1 MCQNDVPKQIS
12 CLSYSN
18 QFIESNRRSGKEGQ
32 SFSYG
37 LGKIYSTQVYRL
49 SSITS
54 IMKKV
59 QIYPTREIDV
69 SEFVNEFKQ
78 CVLSMLSTAYTT

>member
-1 MCQNDVPKQIS
+1 MVDGT
-12 CLSYSN
+12 YTMA
-18 QFIESNRRSGKEGQ
+18 
-32 SFSYG
+32 SFD
-37 LGKIYSTQVYRL
+37 QRRL

-69 SEFVNEFKQ
+69 PEFVNEFKQ

>member
-37 LGKIYSTQVYRL
+37 KIYSTQVYSIVYIVYLL
-49 SSITS
+49 SS
-54 IMKKV
+54 
-59 QIYPTREIDV
+59 RE
-69 SEFVNEFKQ
+69 SG
-78 CVLSMLSTAYTT
+78 TW

>member
-37 LGKIYSTQVYRL
+37 LGKIYSTQVYSIVYIVYLL
-49 SSITS
+49 SS
-54 IMKKV
+54 
-59 QIYPTREIDV
+59 RE
-69 SEFVNEFKQ
+69 SG
-78 CVLSMLSTAYTT
+78 TW

>member
-1 MCQNDVPKQIS
+1 MVLI
-12 CLSYSN
+12 LWRASN
-18 QFIESNRRSGKEGQ
+18 NED
-32 SFSYG
+32 YP
-37 LGKIYSTQVYRL
+37 RL
-49 SSITS
+49 LM
-54 IMKKV
+54 IMKNV

>member
-1 MCQNDVPKQIS
+1 MADGT
-12 CLSYSN
+12 YTMA
-18 QFIESNRRSGKEGQ
+18 
-32 SFSYG
+32 SFE
-37 LGKIYSTQVYRL
+37 QRRL

-54 IMKKV
+54 IMKNV

>member
-1 MCQNDVPKQIS
+1 MADGT
-12 CLSYSN
+12 YTMA
-18 QFIESNRRSGKEGQ
+18 
-32 SFSYG
+32 SFE
-37 LGKIYSTQVYRL
+37 QRRL

-54 IMKKV
+54 IMKNV

-69 SEFVNEFKQ
+69 SEFVNE